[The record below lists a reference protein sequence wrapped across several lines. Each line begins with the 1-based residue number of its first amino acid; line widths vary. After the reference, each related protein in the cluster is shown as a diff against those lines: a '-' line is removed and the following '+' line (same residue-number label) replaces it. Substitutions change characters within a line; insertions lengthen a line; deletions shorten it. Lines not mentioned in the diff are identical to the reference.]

1 MKKISL
7 LLVVVFITLVSTCSL
22 GAAQNIAVDYS
33 SKLIDTYWKILD
45 SRYQFLSSRLE
56 RTESNA
62 FINNYIDMMENYNK
76 SVVDFTELLVKDSNE
91 LKSFSEFYTSCP
103 DEVKPALDAVVKN
116 IIESSKVKNIK
127 FDSALF
133 TKEYF
138 PGYGYSEPGFIYRRG
153 RELDSEFL
161 YARWEDEE
169 KTFSQNKIYEF
180 TVELKLVAELKIKF
194 PNLKVLKEFGVD
206 IGGNFVMCAKVKF
219 ETNKTLT
226 VRTKR
231 KFGEYKKWFEL
242 LRAKKTVWSNPVW
255 ELTGKTYQHFTEAT
269 GEEVAT
275 SIKD

>member
-22 GAAQNIAVDYS
+22 GAAQNVAVDYS

-56 RTESNA
+56 RTESND
-62 FINNYIDMMENYNK
+62 FINTYIDMMESYNEN
-76 SVVDFTELLVKDSNE
+76 VVDFTTLLIKDSNTF
-91 LKSFSEFYTSCP
+91 KNFSEFYSACP
-103 DEVKPALDAVVKN
+103 DEAKPALDAVVKN
-116 IIESSKVKNIK
+116 ILESKKAGNIK
-127 FDSALF
+127 FDTALF

-180 TVELKLVAELKIKF
+180 TVELKLVAELKIQF
-194 PNLKVLKEFGVD
+194 PNLKVLKEFGID

-231 KFGEYKKWFEL
+231 RFGEYKKWFEL
-242 LRAKKTVWSNPVW
+242 LIAKKTVWSDPEW
-255 ELTGKTYQHFTEAT
+255 ELTGKTYQHFTEPT

-275 SIKD
+275 SIKN

>member
-1 MKKISL
+1 LKKISL
-7 LLVVVFITLVSTCSL
+7 LLVVVFFTLISTCSL
-22 GAAQNIAVDYS
+22 GAAQNVAVDYS

-56 RTESNA
+56 RSENND

-76 SVVDFTELLVKDSNE
+76 DVIAFSEILIKDSDN
-91 LKSFSEFYTSCP
+91 LKNFSTFYTACP
-103 DEVKPALDAVVKN
+103 DEAKPALDGVVKN
-116 IIESSKVKNIK
+116 IIESKKAGNIK
-127 FDSALF
+127 FDTNLF

-138 PGYGYSEPGFIYRRG
+138 PGYGYSEPGFVYRRG
-153 RELDSEFL
+153 RELDNEFL

-169 KTFSQNKIYEF
+169 KTFSQNKVYEF

-194 PNLKVLKEFGVD
+194 PDIEVLKEFGVE

-226 VRTKR
+226 VKTKR
-231 KFGEYKKWFEL
+231 KYGEYKKWFEL
-242 LRAKKTVWSNPVW
+242 LRAKKTVWSDPVW
-255 ELTGKTYQHFTEAT
+255 ELTGKTYQHFTEPT

-275 SIKD
+275 SIKN